1 MARQAAYIT
10 VTDRRSL
17 YETRRIG
24 CSAIQMQPNP
34 TQFEVELRSASMDSV
49 KLPCRCHSRP
59 MLYLTESNEMA
70 KIESSILIKRPT
82 EEVFAVLSN
91 SENNPKWQSGSL
103 ENRKTSSGPIGV
115 GTTWHSVS
123 QFLGR
128 RIEGESEITEYEPNR
143 KYTLKSKL
151 PFPVEARTTF
161 ERVEGGT
168 RINLKTEVEIGGF
181 FKLAEPL
188 VVSMGKRQFEGDL
201 ANLKDLME
209 AHAV

>member
-1 MARQAAYIT
+1 
-10 VTDRRSL
+10 
-17 YETRRIG
+17 
-24 CSAIQMQPNP
+24 
-34 TQFEVELRSASMDSV
+34 
-49 KLPCRCHSRP
+49 
-59 MLYLTESNEMA
+59 MA
-70 KIESSILIKRPT
+70 KFEGSIVINRPL
-82 EEVFAVLSN
+82 EEVFALLSN
-91 SENNPKWQSGSL
+91 PENNPKWQSGIVEL
-103 ENRKTSSGPIGV
+103 RKTSEGPIGV
-115 GTTWHSVS
+115 GATYRSVN

-128 RIEGESEITEYEPNR
+128 RIEGETEITEYEPNR